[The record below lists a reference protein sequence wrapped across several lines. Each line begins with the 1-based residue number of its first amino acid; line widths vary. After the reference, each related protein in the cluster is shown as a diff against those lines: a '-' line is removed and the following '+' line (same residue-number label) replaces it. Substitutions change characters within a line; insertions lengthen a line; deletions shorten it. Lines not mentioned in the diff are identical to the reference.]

1 MNDTREQLDRAIA
14 AIKSRQFETAREVL
28 KVLINKDPNLVDA
41 WLLYADFAPSRDQAR
56 QCLERALRI
65 DPHNPRGL
73 KMMEQLQAHTS
84 RNQPT
89 HLSSQPAQEL
99 AYKEPSQKST
109 LQQVPL
115 EVSAPEFNPDQ
126 RPTPTKTKTP
136 RLAFGKLLLNES
148 RLAWRIPVGLGVGLG
163 LPILLLVI
171 LGLIPRTLEPSSDLG
186 GLSYF
191 ALLYPI
197 LVAVTILSQSI
208 NMLPRNLIKYRETGI
223 LRHLSVTPVP
233 PSWLLAAQIVIN
245 LAIALIGII
254 LLTAVGV
261 AVFGLALPKNL
272 PGFLLADLL
281 TITSLFSIGLFIA
294 AVVQSDA
301 LAQGIGGI
309 LFFALLFFGGLWIP
323 RPLMPAAL
331 LNISNW
337 TPLGASVA
345 ALQNA
350 MEGSFPSLHSLLVLV
365 AYTAVFSYLSVRY
378 FKWE

>member
-1 MNDTREQLDRAIA
+1 MN
-14 AIKSRQFETAREVL
+14 
-28 KVLINKDPNLVDA
+28 
-41 WLLYADFAPSRDQAR
+41 
-56 QCLERALRI
+56 
-65 DPHNPRGL
+65 NP
-73 KMMEQLQAHTS
+73 KI
-84 RNQPT
+84 
-89 HLSSQPAQEL
+89 
-99 AYKEPSQKST
+99 
-109 LQQVPL
+109 
-115 EVSAPEFNPDQ
+115 
-126 RPTPTKTKTP
+126 KTP

-148 RLAWRIPVGLGVGLG
+148 RLALRVPIGLGAGLG

-171 LGLIPRTLEPSSDLG
+171 LGLIPGTREPSSDLG

-223 LRHLSVTPVP
+223 LRRLSVTPVP

-245 LAIALIGII
+245 LVIALIGII

-294 AVVQSDA
+294 AVVRSDA

-350 MEGSFPSLHSLLVLV
+350 MEGSFPTLQSLLVLV